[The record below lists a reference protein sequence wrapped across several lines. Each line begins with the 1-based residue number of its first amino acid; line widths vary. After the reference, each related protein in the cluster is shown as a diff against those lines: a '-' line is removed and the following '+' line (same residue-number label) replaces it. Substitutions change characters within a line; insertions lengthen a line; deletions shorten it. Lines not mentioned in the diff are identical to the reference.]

1 MAKQLTAMSDLYA
14 AFAKFP
20 ELSALVDLMGTR
32 ADAID
37 GFNRDSAGND
47 DIGKTYHKNADA
59 PTQILHSLIKG
70 VRNTLNSAG
79 TSGQHAAALFD
90 NANEDANSVV

>member
-1 MAKQLTAMSDLYA
+1 MAKQLTALQDLNA

-20 ELSALVDLMGTR
+20 DMSDLVDLMGRR
-32 ADAID
+32 ADEID
-37 GFNRDSAGND
+37 KFNKESAGND
-47 DIGKTYHKNADA
+47 DIGKTYHKNADS
-59 PTQILHSLIKG
+59 PTRILHSLIKG

-79 TSGQHAAALFD
+79 MTGQQAAALFD